1 MKKFL
6 LVAVSLMTVFFS
18 FAKVAHASQS
28 GTLDFD
34 STISAAPNSADT
46 AATDPSQVDA
56 PPDPPAA
63 QLGSPELSFNPPKQ
77 TQERGIEQETTEK
90 EPVAEPT
97 PPLQPSPMATGFAP
111 PEKEPV
117 AEPNPPQPGVS
128 AALADHTEAI
138 FEGGSNS
145 IVAKT
150 VGHAEGTRSRNG
162 SKTRAYYGHV
172 DPGNGAWNLGSFS
185 YQHCDASCTPDEADD
200 RQLRRLRS
208 QSEVIKQKA
217 ASQGIRMTL
226 EEKLNGIDL
235 ANQAPLAALD
245 QGGYVDWL
253 KAAHQKGLTGSKA
266 VLWART
272 YSFINPKTQTWDAPG
287 LGNRYDS
294 ISHDQERRRAAIA
307 RALENHYGQQ
317 SQVAASDGSS
327 PSTIAQLR

>member
-6 LVAVSLMTVFFS
+6 LVAVSLITVFFGS
-18 FAKVAHASQS
+18 AKIAHASQS
-28 GTLDFD
+28 GTLDFGD
-34 STISAAPNSADT
+34 TISATRNSVGT
-46 AATDPSQVDA
+46 AADSPPSNSLASDSSIA
-56 PPDPPAA
+56 KSKA
-63 QLGSPELSFNPPKQ
+63 PELSFSPPS
-77 TQERGIEQETTEK
+77 QEVTRLENK
-90 EPVAEPT
+90 K
-97 PPLQPSPMATGFAP
+97 
-111 PEKEPV
+111 PEKKVTLV
-117 AEPNPPQPGVS
+117 AARPLSRQSFSSEIT
-128 AALADHTEAI
+128 DTDAI

-150 VGHAEGTRSRNG
+150 VGHAEGTRSVDG

-200 RQLRRLRS
+200 RQLRRLRGQS
-208 QSEVIKQKA
+208 QVLAQRADSN
-217 ASQGIRMTL
+217 GIRMTL

-253 KAAHQKGLTGSKA
+253 RAAHQKGLTGSNA

-272 YSFINPKTQTWDAPG
+272 YSFLNPRTQTWDAPG

-294 ISHDQERRRAAIA
+294 IAYDQERRRAAIA
-307 RALENHYGQQ
+307 SALENHNQQ
-317 SQVAASDGSS
+317 QPQVARSS
-327 PSTIAQLR
+327 MPSTVAQLRY

>member
-6 LVAVSLMTVFFS
+6 LVAVSLMTMFFS

-34 STISAAPNSADT
+34 STISTAHNSAET
-46 AATDPSQVDA
+46 VATGYSQNA
-56 PPDPPAA
+56 PQDPPAA
-63 QLGSPELSFNPPKQ
+63 QIENPELSFSPPEQAEKK
-77 TQERGIEQETTEK
+77 GIEKETTEK

-97 PPLQPSPMATGFAP
+97 PPLQPSTTATGFAP
-111 PEKEPV
+111 PGKEPV
-117 AEPNPPQPGVS
+117 VEPTSPQPNVS
-128 AALADHTEAI
+128 AALADNTDAI

-185 YQHCDASCTPDEADD
+185 YQHCDASCTPAEADD

-217 ASQGIRMTL
+217 ANNGVRMTL

-253 KAAHQKGLTGSKA
+253 KVAHTKGLTGSKA

-272 YSFINPKTQTWDAPG
+272 YSFLNPRTQTWDAPG

-317 SQVAASDGSS
+317 SQVAASDGMP

>member
-6 LVAVSLMTVFFS
+6 FVAVSLMTVFFG

-34 STISAAPNSADT
+34 STVSAKPNSVET
-46 AATDPSQVDA
+46 AATSRQVNYPQDSLT
-56 PPDPPAA
+56 A
-63 QLGSPELSFNPPKQ
+63 QLKTPELSFSPPKQ
-77 TQERGIEQETTEK
+77 EREIKKEKTEK
-90 EPVAEPT
+90 KPVAERT
-97 PPLQPSPMATGFAP
+97 PSRQAD
-111 PEKEPV
+111 
-117 AEPNPPQPGVS
+117 VS
-128 AALADHTEAI
+128 SFLADNTEAI

-150 VGHAEGTRSRNG
+150 VGHAEGTRSLNG

-172 DPGNGAWNLGSFS
+172 DPGNGVWNLGSFS
-185 YQHCDASCTPDEADD
+185 YQHCDASCTPEEADD

-208 QSEVIKQKA
+208 QSQVLKQRA
-217 ASQGIRMTL
+217 DRNGVRMTL
-226 EEKLNGIDL
+226 EERLNGIDL

-245 QGGYVDWL
+245 QGGYIDWL
-253 KAAHQKGLTGSKA
+253 RVAHKKGLTGSSA

-272 YSFINPKTQTWDAPG
+272 YSFLNPRTQTWDAPG

-294 ISHDQERRRAAIA
+294 IAYDQERRRGAIA
-307 RALENHYGQQ
+307 RALENHYRQQ
-317 SQVAASDGSS
+317 SQVATSDTMP